1 MARKQVEN
9 IKLTLDK
16 SGADIELL
24 PYMTAEID
32 QLNQA
37 VYLGYGSLDMN
48 EAMESADEDASD
60 EEQQK
65 AAKSAVKF
73 DKLPASAIMEIKNNA
88 LRGFVKKIDGSDF
101 GGDSDAI
108 LKELLTLP
116 KEDIDQLQAKID
128 EIQKETSLDPKD
140 KQKSA

>member
-9 IKLTLDK
+9 IKITLDK
-16 SGADIELL
+16 SNADIELL

-48 EAMESADEDASD
+48 QAMEDAEEGEVDEKD
-60 EEQQK
+60 
-65 AAKSAVKF
+65 AKSAVKF

-88 LRGFVKKIDGSDF
+88 LRGFVKKIDGNDYA
-101 GGDSDAI
+101 GDSEAI

-116 KEDIDQLQAKID
+116 KEDIDQLHAKID

>member
-9 IKLTLDK
+9 IKITLEK

-48 EAMESADEDASD
+48 AAMDSAEEGADE
-60 EEQQK
+60 K
-65 AAKSAVKF
+65 AARSAVTF
-73 DKLPASAIMEIKNNA
+73 DKLPASAIMEIKNNS
-88 LRGFVKKIDGSDF
+88 LRGFVVSIDGNNH
-101 GGDSDAI
+101 GDKDAL

-116 KEDIDQLQAKID
+116 KEDIDQLHQEIDKITA
-128 EIQKETSLDPKD
+128 ETSLDPKD

>member
-9 IKLTLDK
+9 IKITLDK

-48 EAMESADEDASD
+48 SAMENAEEGEVDEKD
-60 EEQQK
+60 
-65 AAKSAVKF
+65 AKSAVHF

-116 KEDIDQLQAKID
+116 KEDIDQLHKKID
-128 EIQKETSLDPKD
+128 EIQEETSLNPKD

>member
-9 IKLTLDK
+9 IKITLEK

-48 EAMESADEDASD
+48 QAMDNAGEDGEEIDEKDAR
-60 EEQQK
+60 
-65 AAKSAVKF
+65 SAVSF
-73 DKLPASAIMEIKNNA
+73 DKLPASAIMEIKNNS
-88 LRGFVKKIDGSDF
+88 LSGFVVKIDGQDY
-101 GGDSDAI
+101 GTREER

-116 KEDIDQLQAKID
+116 KEDIDQIHKKID